1 MNTLKIPAKTFLV
14 GEYAVLDPQGQA
26 LVLTHEPCFE
36 VRSSSTEKRFHPES
50 PAGLYQ
56 SRHEGALTNIEFI
69 DPFDGLGGF
78 GASTAEF
85 LAVQEKPWNKE
96 TFLEYREL
104 TGGRPSGADLGAQM
118 LEGIVL
124 SEPGRVEFT
133 SYDWP
138 FESLSLLWFRT
149 PGKVQTHEHL
159 NALRE
164 ANLSTLVDLSEECI
178 EAFLAH
184 KLGPFVASL
193 NGFTQALSEMNL
205 QNEGALLLKARF
217 MKTRG
222 VLAAKGCGALGADV
236 FLVLCEKVAQRQ
248 IQSEIESLGFSKPFS
263 ENDLF
268 WRT

>member
-1 MNTLKIPAKTFLV
+1 MQALKVPAKTFLV
-14 GEYAVLDPQGQA
+14 GEYAVLDPRGQA
-26 LVLTHEPCFE
+26 LVLTHDPCFE
-36 VRSSSTEKRFHPES
+36 VRTPGTKRLFHPES

-56 SRHEGALTNIEFI
+56 SRHPEALTALEFV
-69 DPFDGLGGF
+69 DPFLGQGGF

-85 LAVQEKPWNKE
+85 LAVQEKPWSKE

-138 FESLSLLWFRT
+138 FEDMSLLWFRT
-149 PGKVQTHEHL
+149 PGKVKTHEHL
-159 NALRE
+159 SALKS
-164 ANLSTLVDLSEECI
+164 ANLSALVELSEKCI

-184 KLGPFVASL
+184 QSGPFRTSL
-193 NGFTQALSEMNL
+193 NGFTQSLSEMNL
-205 QNEGALLLKARF
+205 QNEGALLLRARF

-236 FLVLCEKVAQRQ
+236 FLVLCEKAAKQQ

>member
-1 MNTLKIPAKTFLV
+1 MIEGKIPAKTFLV
-14 GEYAVLDPQGQA
+14 GEYAVLDPRGQA

-36 VRSSSTEKRFHPES
+36 VRVSKTKKRFHPES

-56 SRHEGALTNIEFI
+56 SRYSEAGTELEFV
-69 DPFDGLGGF
+69 DPFQGFGGF
-78 GASTAEF
+78 GASTAEY
-85 LAVQEKPWNKE
+85 LAVQEKPWSKQ

-118 LEGIVL
+118 LDGIVL
-124 SEPGRVEFT
+124 SEPGRAEFT

-138 FESLSLLWFRT
+138 FQDMSLLWFRT
-149 PGKVQTHEHL
+149 PGKVKTYEHL
-159 NALRE
+159 NGLKD
-164 ANLSTLVDLSEECI
+164 ANLSALVDLSERCI
-178 EAFLAH
+178 ESFLAH
-184 KLGPFVASL
+184 QSGPFASSL
-193 NGFTQALSEMNL
+193 NSFTQALAEMNL
-205 QNEGALLLKARF
+205 QNEGASLLRDRF

-236 FLVLCEKVAQRQ
+236 FLVLCEKSAKPR
-248 IQSEIESLGFSKPFS
+248 IQTEIESLGFLKPFS

>member
-1 MNTLKIPAKTFLV
+1 MRSVRIPAKTFLV
-14 GEYAVLDPQGQA
+14 GEYAVLDPRGQA

-36 VRSSSTEKRFHPES
+36 VRPAITKKRFHPES

-56 SRHEGALTNIEFI
+56 SRHARAQSQFEFL
-69 DPFDGLGGF
+69 DPFAGLGGF

-85 LAVQEKPWNKE
+85 LAVQEKPWSKE

-124 SEPGRVEFT
+124 SEPGRAEFT

-138 FESLSLLWFRT
+138 FEEMSLLWFRT
-149 PGKVQTHEHL
+149 QGKVKTHEHL
-159 NALRE
+159 NALKE
-164 ANLSTLVDLSEECI
+164 ANLSVLADLSEKCI

-184 KLGPFVASL
+184 MPEPFLENVNAFAGAL
-193 NGFTQALSEMNL
+193 NQMNL
-205 QNEGALLLKARF
+205 QNEGATLLRARF

-236 FLVLCEKVAQRQ
+236 FLVLCEKAAKRQ
-248 IQSEIESLGFSKPFS
+248 IQSEIESLGFLKPFS

>member
-1 MNTLKIPAKTFLV
+1 MQGLKIPAKTFLV
-14 GEYAVLDPQGQA
+14 GEYAVLDPRGQA

-36 VRSSSTEKRFHPES
+36 VRTSATERIFHPDS

-56 SRHEGALTNIEFI
+56 SRHPGALTALEFV
-69 DPFDGLGGF
+69 DPFQGAGGF

-85 LAVQEKPWNKE
+85 LAVQEKPWSKE

-124 SEPGRVEFT
+124 SEPGRAEFT

-138 FESLSLLWFRT
+138 FEGLSLLWFRT
-149 PGKVQTHEHL
+149 PGKVKTHEHL
-159 NALRE
+159 NALKE
-164 ANLSTLVDLSEECI
+164 ANLSVLVDLSERCI
-178 EAFLAH
+178 ESFLAQQS
-184 KLGPFVASL
+184 GPFVGSL
-193 NGFTQALSEMNL
+193 NSFTQALAEMNL
-205 QNEGALLLKARF
+205 QNEGALLLRARF

-222 VLAAKGCGALGADV
+222 VLAAKGCGAMGADV
-236 FLVLCEKVAQRQ
+236 FLVLCEKSAQRQ
-248 IQSEIESLGFSKPFS
+248 IQSEIESLGFLKPFS
-263 ENDLF
+263 ENNLF